1 MRAARPLCSVL
12 LGLLGGLAATAVCG
26 ATVGCGRASDPPAP
40 FAAASAPPSV
50 ASVASAGAAPS
61 TSVSASASVVASASV
76 APSVVVPTG
85 PFVTTTRY
93 QSWIFEKPKADA
105 PHVGW
110 LHAGTR
116 ARRSAEPVA
125 GTGCTGK
132 WWALDAGGFVCE
144 GKEGVTTDLDDPTV
158 KAVTS
163 VQPNL
168 EAPLPFGYATSLG
181 APLYAKVPDAATQK
195 QLEGDVAAHLA
206 QVEAQRKKTD
216 PSKLPPV
223 TAVPLLPMPSFLEGG
238 AQPPNVV
245 GWNLPKSAVTN
256 GYAWTNLRVAIEAAF
271 ESGGRTFYLTTEHL
285 IVPADK
291 MRAARLADFQGV
303 ELAAAD
309 APGPHLPMMW
319 VRWKPA
325 KVFDVDATNAA
336 GVKETAET
344 LQFQA
349 HSSIAPKERVLGG
362 VRYFELLDEPRKGK
376 LVRAADVTRVDA
388 ATDLPYMVG
397 PDDAWIEVSIL
408 RQSLV
413 LYRGK
418 TPVFATLVS
427 TGADGVGD
435 VETTRSTPRGHFRLQ
450 SKHAT
455 WRMAG
460 DEHPPWKEG
469 DKPDPRYR
477 IDDVPWV
484 QYFHGG
490 YALHAAFWHDSFGMP
505 KSHGCINL
513 SPRDALWLFGKTE
526 PKLPAGWHGVY
537 GGRAGTAL
545 GTTLIVKAY

>member
-1 MRAARPLCSVL
+1 MRRVLATSLPL
-12 LGLLGGLAATAVCG
+12 LGVLAGAFACG
-26 ATVGCGRASDPPAP
+26 KAAEPPAP
-40 FAAASAPPSV
+40 FAAASAP
-50 ASVASAGAAPS
+50 ASIVSTPAP
-61 TSVSASASVVASASV
+61 SASV
-76 APSVVVPTG
+76 AVAPSASVSAAPSSSVAPVASG
-85 PFVTTTRY
+85 PFTTTTRY
-93 QSWIFEKPKADA
+93 QAWIFEKPRLDA
-105 PHVGW
+105 THVGW

-116 ARRSAEPVA
+116 AKRAAEPVA
-125 GTGCTGK
+125 GTGCAGK
-132 WWALDAGGFVCE
+132 WYALEGGGFVCE
-144 GKEGVTTDLDDPTV
+144 GHDGVTNDLEDPTV

-163 VQPNL
+163 VQPDL
-168 EAPLPFGYATSLG
+168 KAPLPFGYATSLG
-181 APLYAKVPDAATQK
+181 APMYTHVPNAAEQK
-195 QLEGDVAAHLA
+195 QIEGDVAAHLA
-206 QVEAQRKKTD
+206 NVEALRKKAD
-216 PSKLPPV
+216 PAKLPP
-223 TAVPLLPMPSFLEGG
+223 ASALPLLPMPSFLENR
-238 AQPPNVV
+238 ALPPNVV
-245 GWNLPKSAVTN
+245 GWGLPKGALTN
-256 GYAWTNLRVAIEAAF
+256 GYAWNNLRVAVMSAF
-271 ESGGRTFYLTTEHL
+271 EVDGRAFYLTTEHL

-291 MRAARLADFQGV
+291 MRAAKLAEFAGV
-303 ELAAAD
+303 ELAAPGAE
-309 APGPHLPMMW
+309 GPHLPMMW

-325 KVFDVDATNAA
+325 KVFEVDGAA
-336 GVKETAET
+336 VKETAET

-349 HSSIAPKERVLGG
+349 HASIAPKEKVIAGT
-362 VRYFELLDEPRKGK
+362 RYFELLDEPRKGK

-397 PDDAWIEVSIL
+397 PDDGWIEVSVL

-418 TPVFATLVS
+418 TPIFATLVS
-427 TGADGVGD
+427 TGADGVDD

-460 DEHPPWKEG
+460 DEHAPWKEG

-526 PKLPAGWHGVY
+526 PKLPEGWHGVY
-537 GGRAGTAL
+537 GGRAGIAL
-545 GTTLIVKAY
+545 GTTLVVKAY